1 MQRGTRYKSPVMP
14 PPVDIF
20 LFLLVG
26 LIVSFACRLRA
37 ILTVIVSSVVAT
49 LALYILRIFLDSG
62 ASRDLRLLRLLVE
75 ICVLSA
81 AGLIAPLLVFILR
94 TKLRRGS

>member
-1 MQRGTRYKSPVMP
+1 MERDIKSLLMP
-14 PPVDIF
+14 PPIEIF

-26 LIVSFACRLRA
+26 LIVSFACRSRA
-37 ILTVIVSSVVAT
+37 IVTVIVWSVVAT

-62 ASRDLRLLRLLVE
+62 ASRDLRLSRLLVE
-75 ICVLSA
+75 ISVLSA

-94 TKLRRGS
+94 AKLEHHGR